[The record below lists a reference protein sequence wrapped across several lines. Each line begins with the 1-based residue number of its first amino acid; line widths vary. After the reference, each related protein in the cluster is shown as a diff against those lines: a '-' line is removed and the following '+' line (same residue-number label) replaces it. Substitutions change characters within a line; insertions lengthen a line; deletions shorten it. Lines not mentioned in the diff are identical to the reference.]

1 MEMYSFNL
9 LLSGELLISPYIL
22 NESLAGLC
30 SLSCRSLLFITWNIS
45 CHSFLACSVSVE
57 KSVAIQIGVFLFVT
71 SRFSSAAFKVL
82 SLSFK
87 LGILIMVCLRL

>member
-45 CHSFLACSVSVE
+45 CHSFLTCIVSVE
-57 KSVAIQIGVFLFVT
+57 KSAASLIGVPLYVT
-71 SRFSSAAFKVL
+71 SCFSIVAFKIIIV
-82 SLSFK
+82 FK
-87 LGILIMVCLRL
+87 TWPLKS